1 MRVMM
6 TRRVMTTRRATMTA
20 QEVQSMD
27 KIPARLRS
35 RKFWLAVMGA
45 LMGVA
50 LPIVNGEIPPE
61 RGLEAAAAV
70 LVSYIL
76 GQAYQDGKEAE

>member
-1 MRVMM
+1 
-6 TRRVMTTRRATMTA
+6 
-20 QEVQSMD
+20 MD

-76 GQAYQDGKEAE
+76 GQAYQDGKAAE

>member
-1 MRVMM
+1 MNLP
-6 TRRVMTTRRATMTA
+6 
-20 QEVQSMD
+20 E
-27 KIPARLRS
+27 RLRS

-50 LPIVNGEIPPE
+50 LPVLNGEVPPE

-70 LVSYIL
+70 LVAYIL
-76 GQAYQDGKEAE
+76 GQAYQDSQKGGPDGP